1 MHTLTDVL
9 IAGGGLAGSAAAIQ
23 LARIGFS
30 VELFERASF
39 PREKPCG
46 EGLMPA
52 GVAALERIGL
62 NASAGAPFRGIRLA
76 LSRACRRRPF
86 PRCERSSLPGA
97 RTAAPRFGL
106 RVVRVGGRDPQ
117 RNGAHPDAR

>member
-1 MHTLTDVL
+1 MIDVL

-46 EGLMPA
+46 E
-52 GVAALERIGL
+52 ALLLRQKRNPPL
-62 NASAGAPFRGIRLA
+62 PFLPWK
-76 LSRACRRRPF
+76 L
-86 PRCERSSLPGA
+86 LPGFVNSTIFDFLKRA
-97 RTAAPRFGL
+97 RSVGATGL
-106 RVVRVGGRDPQ
+106 ITLSETT
-117 RNGAHPDAR
+117 